1 MLKKVKIEES
11 NVMKEN
17 TQEKS
22 LVQVNE
28 NSIFYKIKQFFRNLF
43 HKNTEFESNV
53 VVEENISNN
62 IENETKKSAFMES
75 IKNIENEETK
85 LLKLQKQYRSGEIK
99 EEELTQEQVN
109 SLCALYDKQIAN
121 LKKSNE
127 IRKQKL
133 LEYRRKLQT
142 E

>member
-1 MLKKVKIEES
+1 
-11 NVMKEN
+11 MKEN

-28 NSIFYKIKQFFRNLF
+28 NSIFYKIKKFFKNLF
-43 HKNTEFESNV
+43 NKNSEITNNYAII
-53 VVEENISNN
+53 EEQKVNL
-62 IENETKKSAFMES
+62 ENENKKKSFMES
-75 IKNIENEETK
+75 IKNIENEEIK

-99 EEELTQEQVN
+99 EEELTEEQVN
-109 SLCALYDKQIAN
+109 SLCALYDKQIEN
-121 LKKSNE
+121 LRKSNE

-142 E
+142 DN

>member
-1 MLKKVKIEES
+1 
-11 NVMKEN
+11 MKEN

-28 NSIFYKIKQFFRNLF
+28 NNIFYKIKKFFKNLF
-43 HKNTEFESNV
+43 NRNSEITNNYAISEEHKVNL
-53 VVEENISNN
+53 
-62 IENETKKSAFMES
+62 ENENKKKFFTES
-75 IKNIENEETK
+75 IKNIENEEIK

-99 EEELTQEQVN
+99 EEELTEEQVN
-109 SLCALYDKQIAN
+109 SLCALYDKQIEN
-121 LKKSNE
+121 LRKSNE

-142 E
+142 DN

>member
-1 MLKKVKIEES
+1 
-11 NVMKEN
+11 MKEN

-28 NSIFYKIKQFFRNLF
+28 NSIFYKIKSFFINLF
-43 HKNTEFESNV
+43 RRNKLDNEVS
-53 VVEENISNN
+53 S
-62 IENETKKSAFMES
+62 IENNTGDIATEKETAKNSFMES
-75 IKNIENEETK
+75 IRNIEDEETK
-85 LLKLQKQYRSGEIK
+85 LLKLQKQYDNGEIK
-99 EEELTQEQVN
+99 EEDLTKEQYI
-109 SLCALYDKQIAN
+109 SLCDLYDRQIAN

-142 E
+142 DN

>member
-1 MLKKVKIEES
+1 
-11 NVMKEN
+11 MKEN

-28 NSIFYKIKQFFRNLF
+28 NSIFYKIKKFFKNLF
-43 HKNTEFESNV
+43 NKNSEITNNYTII
-53 VVEENISNN
+53 EEQKVIL
-62 IENETKKSAFMES
+62 ENKNKKKSFMES
-75 IKNIENEETK
+75 IKNIENEEIK

-99 EEELTQEQVN
+99 EEELTEEQVN
-109 SLCALYDKQIAN
+109 SLCALYDKQIEN
-121 LKKSNE
+121 LRKSNE

-142 E
+142 DN

>member
-1 MLKKVKIEES
+1 
-11 NVMKEN
+11 MKEN

-28 NSIFYKIKQFFRNLF
+28 NSIFYKIKSFFINLF
-43 HKNTEFESNV
+43 RRNKFANEVS
-53 VVEENISNN
+53 S
-62 IENETKKSAFMES
+62 IENNTGDIATEKEAVKNSFMES
-75 IKNIENEETK
+75 IRNIEDEETK
-85 LLKLQKQYRSGEIK
+85 LLKLQKQYDNGEIK
-99 EEELTQEQVN
+99 EEDLTKEQYI
-109 SLCALYDKQIAN
+109 SLCDLYDRQIAN

-142 E
+142 DN

>member
-1 MLKKVKIEES
+1 
-11 NVMKEN
+11 MKEN

-28 NSIFYKIKQFFRNLF
+28 NSIFYKIKKFFKNLF
-43 HKNTEFESNV
+43 NKNSEITNNYAII
-53 VVEENISNN
+53 EEQKVNL
-62 IENETKKSAFMES
+62 ENENKKKSFMEY
-75 IKNIENEETK
+75 IKNIENEEIK

-99 EEELTQEQVN
+99 EEELTEEQVN
-109 SLCALYDKQIAN
+109 SLCALYDKQIEN
-121 LKKSNE
+121 LRKSNE

-142 E
+142 DN

>member
-1 MLKKVKIEES
+1 MKK
-11 NVMKEN
+11 N

-28 NSIFYKIKQFFRNLF
+28 NGIFYKIKSFFKNLF
-43 HKNTEFESNV
+43 NRNNTANNYAIVKEDKSIVESENTKNT
-53 VVEENISNN
+53 
-62 IENETKKSAFMES
+62 FMES

-109 SLCALYDKQIAN
+109 SLCALYDRQIAN

-133 LEYRRKLQT
+133 LEYRRKMQIDN
-142 E
+142 